1 MRVSVLIAV
10 VLSLAVAGWL
20 VSGQLGGGEEEDEAP
35 GSASAS
41 GTPAAAPPVR
51 VRVERL
57 HARPHDV
64 VITVRGRTEASRRVE
79 IRAETDGRLIE
90 VAATRGDAVRE
101 GDLLARL
108 AVEERE
114 ARLGE
119 FRARLRQRRIHYEAT
134 AALAKKGLSS
144 KEALAAAQ
152 ADVDAAKAAVRQI
165 ELDIERTR
173 LRAPFDGLLL
183 DGHAEPGD
191 YLKQGDRFARIIDLD
206 PILLTGSVTER
217 VVAWLHPG
225 MKAAAASID
234 GRRLSGALRYIAP
247 AADPAARTYRI
258 EVEADNP
265 GYRMRAGLTADISIE
280 VATLAAHFVTPA
292 LLALADDG
300 AIGLKTVDAR
310 NRVRFRAVEIIEDT
324 PDGVWLA
331 GLPPAVTVITVGQD
345 FVVDGQEVEPVAAAS
360 SPGGAPVPAPA
371 PIPPGRDEEDGRAPR
386 DPGPEAETPAADPP
400 PAPAVPSPST
410 AEIPPAR
417 AGTPQRVGAPP
428 AHRVS

>member
-1 MRVSVLIAV
+1 MRVPAVIAV

-20 VSGQLGGGEEEDEAP
+20 LSGQLRGGEEDPAP
-35 GSASAS
+35 ESTAAS
-41 GTPAAAPPVR
+41 GTPAAAPAR
-51 VRVERL
+51 VRVEHL
-57 HARPHDV
+57 HARLHEV

-79 IRAETDGRLIE
+79 IRAETDGRLVE
-90 VAATRGDAVRE
+90 VAATRGDSVRE

-114 ARLGE
+114 ARLAE
-119 FRARLRQRRIHYEAT
+119 FKARLRQRRIHYEAT
-134 AALAKKGLSS
+134 AALAEKGLSS

-152 ADVDAAKAAVRQI
+152 ADVDAAKAAVRQV

-206 PILLTGSVTER
+206 PILFTGSVTER

-225 MKAAAASID
+225 MKAAATSID
-234 GRRLSGALRYIAP
+234 GRRLSGALRYVAP
-247 AADPAARTYRI
+247 SADPSARTYRI

-265 GYRMRAGLTADISIE
+265 GYRMRAGLTTDISIE
-280 VATLAAHFVTPA
+280 VAKLTAHFVTPA

-300 AIGLKTVDAR
+300 TIGLKTVDAR
-310 NRVRFRAVEIIEDT
+310 NRVRFRPVEIIEDT
-324 PDGVWLA
+324 PDGIWLA
-331 GLPPAVTVITVGQD
+331 GLPSAVTVITVGQD

-360 SPGGAPVPAPA
+360 SPGDSPAPA
-371 PIPPGRDEEDGRAPR
+371 HAPPEPGEEDGRVPHAGPAG
-386 DPGPEAETPAADPP
+386 PGADTPADDPP
-400 PAPAVPSPST
+400 PASAVPPPST
-410 AEIPPAR
+410 AEVSPAGG
-417 AGTPQRVGAPP
+417 ATPR
-428 AHRVS
+428 RDS